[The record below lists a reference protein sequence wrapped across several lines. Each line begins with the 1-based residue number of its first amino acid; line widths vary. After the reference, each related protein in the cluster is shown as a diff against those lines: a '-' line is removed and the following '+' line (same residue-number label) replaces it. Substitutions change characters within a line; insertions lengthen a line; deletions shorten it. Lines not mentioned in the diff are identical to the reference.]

1 MKKLFIGNLS
11 YKTTNESLKAF
22 FEKAGAVVEAV
33 VILDRETQRSRGF
46 GFVTMA
52 DDAGVA
58 AALQL
63 HGQELDGRPIN
74 VSEAREREDRPRAP
88 RGGDNGGNGGR
99 W

>member
-22 FEKAGAVVEAV
+22 FEKAGAVTEAV
-33 VILDRETQRSRGF
+33 VIMERETGRSRGF
-46 GFVTMA
+46 GFVTMT
-52 DDAGVA
+52 DDAGFD

-74 VSEAREREDRPRAP
+74 VSEAREREDRPRTP
-88 RGGDNGGNGGR
+88 RPATGGNR